1 MSRAGNGD
9 DLRRLSAEILGPHDH
24 LEFHRFR
31 WLRSAMGRLEYPWDA
46 LLVSTMAGGLYA
58 TALFGALVIVWW
70 PGSMLAG
77 ILGIVTVGAAAV
89 FASRLVVNRP

>member
-31 WLRSAMGRLEYPWDA
+31 WLRSAMGRLGYPWDA

-58 TALFGALVIVWW
+58 TALSGHWSSSGGRDRCS
-70 PGSMLAG
+70 PGSSG
-77 ILGIVTVGAAAV
+77 
-89 FASRLVVNRP
+89 